1 MTRIF
6 AYCCVAISPLRKEAA
21 DASEMVS
28 QLLFGEPIEVLKIA
42 DNWIHIRTYSDNYEG
57 WVDEKHVRFLREKE
71 FYRWLDGL
79 TTEHQFQRLLKTET
93 GTLRIVRG
101 SFVPS
106 EVSPVF
112 TIGSDQYEWL
122 DTEVPFDQTKTAV
135 ALDYINTPY
144 LWGGKHIFGI
154 DCSGFTQII
163 HRLFDINL
171 PRDAYQQVEHGQT
184 IPFGEQEA
192 GDVAFFV
199 NANGRVH
206 HVGILL
212 APNEIIHAS
221 GFVRIDD
228 FDHEGISRRIDKKRT
243 HQFYCIKRF

>member
-28 QLLFGEPIEVLKIA
+28 QLLFGEPIEVIKIV
-42 DNWIHIRTYSDNYEG
+42 DNWIQILTYSDNYEG

-122 DTEVPFDQTKTAV
+122 DTEVLFDQTKTAV
-135 ALDYINTPY
+135 ALDYLNTPY

-171 PRDAYQQVEHGQT
+171 PRDAYQQVDHGLT
-184 IPFGEQEA
+184 IPFGEQEV

-228 FDHEGISRRIDKKRT
+228 FDQEGIIRRIDKKRT

>member
-1 MTRIF
+1 MTPAF
-6 AYCCVAISPLRKEAA
+6 AYCSVAISPMRKEAA

-28 QLLFGEPIEVLKIA
+28 QMLFGEPVEVIKIK
-42 DNWIHIRTYSDNYEG
+42 DNWIQIRSYSDNYEG
-57 WVDEKHVRFLREKE
+57 WVDEKHLRFLREKE
-71 FYRWLDGL
+71 FFRWLDGL
-79 TTEHQFQRLLKTET
+79 TTEHQFERLLKGET
-93 GTLRIVRG
+93 GPMKIVRG

-106 EVSPVF
+106 ITSHSFV
-112 TIGSDQYEWL
+112 IGSDTYEWL
-122 DTEVPFDQTKTAV
+122 DEEEPFDKTKTEI

-171 PRDAYQQVEHGQT
+171 PRDANQQVEHGQT
-184 IPFGEQEA
+184 IPFGEQEE
-192 GDVAFFV
+192 GDIAFFI

-206 HVGILL
+206 HVGILIS
-212 APNEIIHAS
+212 PNEIIHAS
-221 GFVRIDD
+221 GFVRVDD
-228 FDHEGISRRIDKKRT
+228 FDQDGITRRTDKKRT

>member
-1 MTRIF
+1 MTPVF
-6 AYCCVAISPLRKEAA
+6 AYCSVAISPMRKETA

-28 QLLFGEPIEVLKIA
+28 QLLFGEPVEVVKIT
-42 DNWIHIRTYSDNYEG
+42 DNWIQIRSYSDNYEG
-57 WVDEKHVRFLREKE
+57 WVDEKHLRFLREKE

-79 TTEHQFQRLLKTET
+79 TTEHQFQRLLKTDT
-93 GTLRIVRG
+93 GTLRVVRG

-106 EVSPVF
+106 ETSSVF
-112 TIGSDQYEWL
+112 TIGSEQYEWL
-122 DTEVPFDQTKTAV
+122 DAEISFDQTKTAV
-135 ALDYINTPY
+135 ALDYLNTPY

-171 PRDAYQQVEHGQT
+171 PRDAYQQVENGQT
-184 IPFGEQEA
+184 IPFGEQEE
-192 GDVAFFV
+192 GDVAFFT

-206 HVGILL
+206 HVGILIS
-212 APNEIIHAS
+212 PNEIIHAS
-221 GFVRIDD
+221 GFVRVDD
-228 FDHEGISRRIDKKRT
+228 FDQDGIIRRTDKKRT

>member
-1 MTRIF
+1 MTTIF
-6 AYCCVAISPLRKEAA
+6 AYCCVAVSPMRKDAS

-28 QLLFGEPIEVLKIA
+28 QLLFGEPVEVLKIT
-42 DNWIHIRTYSDNYEG
+42 DNWIQLRAYNDNYEG

-71 FYRWLDGL
+71 FHKWLDGL
-79 TTEHQFQRLLKTET
+79 TTEHQFQRLLQTES
-93 GTLRIVRG
+93 GPLRIVRG

-106 EVSPVF
+106 EVSLTF
-112 TIGSDQYEWL
+112 SIGSEQYEWL
-122 DTEVPFDQTKTAV
+122 DAETPFKQSKIDLAKEY
-135 ALDYINTPY
+135 LNTPY

-163 HRLFDINL
+163 HRLLDINL
-171 PRDAYQQVEHGQT
+171 PRDAYQQVELGQT

-228 FDHEGISRRIDKKRT
+228 FNQEGIIRRTDKKRT

>member
-28 QLLFGEPIEVLKIA
+28 QLLFGEPIEVIKIV
-42 DNWIHIRTYSDNYEG
+42 DNWIQILTYSDNYEG

-122 DTEVPFDQTKTAV
+122 DTEVLFDQTKTAV
-135 ALDYINTPY
+135 ALDYLNTPY

-171 PRDAYQQVEHGQT
+171 PRDAYQQVDHGLT
-184 IPFGEQEA
+184 IPFGEQEV

-228 FDHEGISRRIDKKRT
+228 FDQEGIIRRIDKKRT
-243 HQFYCIKRF
+243 HQLSLIHI